1 MRILAFHCCGLGFSS
16 IPEWG
21 TKILQATQH
30 SQKINQ
36 IKWKDVPKSVK
47 SGYFLKNIII
57 NVILLL
63 LRITQVS
70 NCCPTHKE
78 SINFDYFCVMTL
90 GIRRH
95 RSVQCTW
102 GQRSVYLRTI
112 PVQKE
117 PLNLASLKKHNSWDS
132 SVFFPN
138 MKCEKV
144 TVK

>member
-1 MRILAFHCCGLGFSS
+1 M
-16 IPEWG
+16 
-21 TKILQATQH
+21 
-30 SQKINQ
+30 
-36 IKWKDVPKSVK
+36 PKSVK

-70 NCCPTHKE
+70 NCCPTHEE
-78 SINFDYFCVMTL
+78 SINFDYFCVMTDT
-90 GIRRH
+90 RY
-95 RSVQCTW
+95 QKA
-102 GQRSVYLRTI
+102 QKRSVYLRTI

-117 PLNLASLKKHNSWDS
+117 PLNLASLKKQNSWDS
-132 SVFFPN
+132 SVFFTN